1 MILALF
7 RPSFLASLWV
17 LALCLFTSVSEH
29 VQAQS
34 LGRFSIQALGGVGTA
49 VGSGWSFSGGQVA
62 AVALQAS
69 GLRLTQG
76 FQQPESFATSI
87 NEALWAG
94 ATPFKA
100 SLWPNPA
107 REFVSLGVLSPA
119 TGSVKVQFY
128 TLLGQEVQVRA
139 QATATANEL
148 LELDIPLG
156 SLSSGIYL
164 IQVEHIAR
172 QGGQR
177 TRQAFRLSVVE

>member
-1 MILALF
+1 MKLILLCT
-7 RPSFLASLWV
+7 SFLTSLWG
-17 LALCLFTSVSEH
+17 LALCLFTCVGEH

-34 LGRFSIQALGGVGTA
+34 LGRFSIQSLGGVGTA
-49 VGSGWSFSGGQVA
+49 VGTGWSFSGGQVA

-76 FQQPESFATSI
+76 FQQPESFATNI
-87 NEALWAG
+87 DEAIWAG
-94 ATPFKA
+94 PTPFKA

-107 REFVSLGVLSPA
+107 REFVSLGLISPT
-119 TGSVKVQFY
+119 TGIVKVQFY

-177 TRQAFRLSVVE
+177 TRQAFRLSIVE

>member
-1 MILALF
+1 
-7 RPSFLASLWV
+7 
-17 LALCLFTSVSEH
+17 
-29 VQAQS
+29 
-34 LGRFSIQALGGVGTA
+34 
-49 VGSGWSFSGGQVA
+49 VA

-76 FQQPESFATSI
+76 FQQPESFTTSVDEPI
-87 NEALWAG
+87 RAG
-94 ATPFKA
+94 GLPFKA
-100 SLWPNPA
+100 TLWPNPA
-107 REFVSLGVLSPA
+107 REFVSLGVISPS
-119 TGSVKVQFY
+119 TGLVKVQFY
-128 TLLGQEVQVRA
+128 TLLGQEVPVRT

-172 QGGQR
+172 QSGQR